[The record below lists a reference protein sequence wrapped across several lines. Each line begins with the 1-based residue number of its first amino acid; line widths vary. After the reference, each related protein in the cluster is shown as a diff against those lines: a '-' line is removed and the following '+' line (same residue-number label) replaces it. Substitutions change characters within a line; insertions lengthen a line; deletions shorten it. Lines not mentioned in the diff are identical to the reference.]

1 MEGQIL
7 VIITTAIICLIITI
21 LWFLFVRRQEKKI
34 YVNKAKELEVDKN
47 LITSTPILLELSKIE
62 PIIKNEM
69 MEEKYDNWQAKFISI
84 KENDI
89 MKIDDLLID
98 LDVLLEKKEFK
109 NATSKIATIEL
120 EIYKT
125 KEKTDNLLDEIKEI
139 TLSEEKY
146 RSIVTKLKAK
156 YRRLNAEYQKHKNL
170 YDDMQEA
177 IDLQLENI
185 EKNFLDFEKVMEKN
199 DYTEV
204 VHIVKALDAMID
216 HMQIIVDETPDVLL
230 MAKQL
235 IPKRIKEIQDV
246 YDNMTNEGYP
256 LDYLNIPYNI
266 EESQKNI
273 GKILDKV
280 KILNLE
286 DCMFELK
293 TILDYLDSLFVDFE
307 KERLSKK
314 VYEEIENDFNK
325 KITKTNKIV
334 EELFLQLDDIKN
346 MYDLNEK
353 DLETINEV
361 KKTLVVIN
369 DDYKNITG
377 KVGAESCP
385 YSMLQKDIEE
395 LMNRLKVMEEDLDR
409 ALKSLGNLHDDEE
422 RAREQLKD
430 IEQFLKASKEKMRSY
445 KLPIISDNY
454 FVELKEANEAI
465 LEVIKELERKP
476 IVIKTLNTRVDTARD
491 LVLKL
496 YNTTNEMIKTA
507 TLAEKCI
514 VYSNRYRA
522 YYDEVETGLKKAE
535 AYFYKGEY
543 KKSLDTV
550 LKTCALVDDGIYK
563 KMLAIYDN

>member
-7 VIITTAIICLIITI
+7 VIITTTIICLIITI

-98 LDVLLEKKEFK
+98 LDVLVEKKEFK

-235 IPKRIKEIQDV
+235 IPKRIKEIKDV

-293 TILDYLDSLFVDFE
+293 TILDYLDSLFIDFE

-395 LMNRLKVMEEDLDR
+395 LMNRLKAMEEDLDR

>member
-7 VIITTAIICLIITI
+7 VIITTTIICLIITI

-156 YRRLNAEYQKHKNL
+156 YRRLHAEYQKHKNL

-204 VHIVKALDAMID
+204 VHIVKALDVMID

>member
-156 YRRLNAEYQKHKNL
+156 YRGLNAEYQKHKNL

>member
-216 HMQIIVDETPDVLL
+216 HMQIIIDETPDVLL

-293 TILDYLDSLFVDFE
+293 TILDYLDSLFIDFE

>member
-21 LWFLFVRRQEKKI
+21 LWFLFVSRQEKKI

-293 TILDYLDSLFVDFE
+293 TILDYLDSLFIDFE
-307 KERLSKK
+307 KERLS
-314 VYEEIENDFNK
+314 
-325 KITKTNKIV
+325 
-334 EELFLQLDDIKN
+334 
-346 MYDLNEK
+346 
-353 DLETINEV
+353 
-361 KKTLVVIN
+361 
-369 DDYKNITG
+369 
-377 KVGAESCP
+377 
-385 YSMLQKDIEE
+385 
-395 LMNRLKVMEEDLDR
+395 
-409 ALKSLGNLHDDEE
+409 
-422 RAREQLKD
+422 
-430 IEQFLKASKEKMRSY
+430 
-445 KLPIISDNY
+445 
-454 FVELKEANEAI
+454 
-465 LEVIKELERKP
+465 
-476 IVIKTLNTRVDTARD
+476 
-491 LVLKL
+491 
-496 YNTTNEMIKTA
+496 
-507 TLAEKCI
+507 
-514 VYSNRYRA
+514 
-522 YYDEVETGLKKAE
+522 
-535 AYFYKGEY
+535 
-543 KKSLDTV
+543 
-550 LKTCALVDDGIYK
+550 
-563 KMLAIYDN
+563 

>member
-47 LITSTPILLELSKIE
+47 LITSAPILLELSKIE

-293 TILDYLDSLFVDFE
+293 TILDYLDSLFIDFE

-395 LMNRLKVMEEDLDR
+395 LMNRLKAMEEDLDR

>member
-7 VIITTAIICLIITI
+7 VIITTTIICLIITI

-246 YDNMTNEGYP
+246 YDNGA
-256 LDYLNIPYNI
+256 DA
-266 EESQKNI
+266 
-273 GKILDKV
+273 
-280 KILNLE
+280 
-286 DCMFELK
+286 F
-293 TILDYLDSLFVDFE
+293 
-307 KERLSKK
+307 
-314 VYEEIENDFNK
+314 FNFDA
-325 KITKTNKIV
+325 II
-334 EELFLQLDDIKN
+334 
-346 MYDLNEK
+346 
-353 DLETINEV
+353 
-361 KKTLVVIN
+361 
-369 DDYKNITG
+369 
-377 KVGAESCP
+377 AES
-385 YSMLQKDIEE
+385 
-395 LMNRLKVMEEDLDR
+395 
-409 ALKSLGNLHDDEE
+409 
-422 RAREQLKD
+422 
-430 IEQFLKASKEKMRSY
+430 
-445 KLPIISDNY
+445 
-454 FVELKEANEAI
+454 
-465 LEVIKELERKP
+465 
-476 IVIKTLNTRVDTARD
+476 
-491 LVLKL
+491 
-496 YNTTNEMIKTA
+496 
-507 TLAEKCI
+507 
-514 VYSNRYRA
+514 
-522 YYDEVETGLKKAE
+522 
-535 AYFYKGEY
+535 
-543 KKSLDTV
+543 
-550 LKTCALVDDGIYK
+550 
-563 KMLAIYDN
+563 

>member
-543 KKSLDTV
+543 KKSLDIV

>member
-204 VHIVKALDAMID
+204 VHIVKALDAMIN

>member
-7 VIITTAIICLIITI
+7 VIITTTIICLIITI

-156 YRRLNAEYQKHKNL
+156 YRGLNAEYQKHKNL